1 MVIVGDS
8 IHNFADGLAVGVAFS
23 RGRNSGFSTSLAV
36 LCHELPH
43 EVGDYA
49 LLLKAGMSLKQ
60 AILLNFLSSLLA
72 LFGMVIGRFLGDT
85 EEFTPWIFAAITGM
99 FLYVAAVDMLPELNS
114 SQNGIFELC
123 IQTCGMAVGGCIMVV
138 IAIKE

>member
-1 MVIVGDS
+1 MGDS

-43 EVGDYA
+43 EVGDFA

-60 AILLNFLSSLLA
+60 AILLNFMSSLLA
-72 LFGMVIGRFLGDT
+72 FFGMVIGRCLGDT
-85 EEFTPWIFAAITGM
+85 EAFTQWIFATITGM

-114 SQNGIFELC
+114 TQNGICELL
-123 IQTCGMAVGGCIMVV
+123 IQICGMVAGGGIMAA